1 MPDFTVIEG
10 RENVID
16 LDKRLDADLDGS
28 AESELLTAI
37 RKIRGDDINAVI
49 IIGFKKDGGL
59 DLSITSNVFDVPA
72 NVVYAAEVMKTVILE
87 NAEF

>member
-10 RENVID
+10 RDNVID

-28 AESELLTAI
+28 AEGKLLSAI
-37 RKIRGDDINAVI
+37 RKIRGEDINAVI
-49 IIGFKKDGGL
+49 VIGFKKDGGL
-59 DLSITSNVFDVPA
+59 DLSITSNVLNVPA

-87 NAEF
+87 HAEF

>member
-10 RENVID
+10 RDNVID

-28 AESELLTAI
+28 EESKILAAI
-37 RKIRGDDINAVI
+37 KEIRGEDITAVI
-49 IIGFKKDGGL
+49 VIGFKKDGGL
-59 DLSITSNVFDVPA
+59 DLSMTSNVFNVPA
-72 NVVYAAEVMKTVILE
+72 NVVYAAEVMKTVILD

>member
-28 AESELLTAI
+28 EESKILAAI
-37 RKIRGDDINAVI
+37 KEIRGEDINAVVAAYI
-49 IIGFKKDGGL
+49 D
-59 DLSITSNVFDVPA
+59 A
-72 NVVYAAEVMKTVILE
+72 NAASVDTLI
-87 NAEF
+87 NAAKSR

>member
-10 RENVID
+10 RDNVID

-28 AESELLTAI
+28 EESKLLTAI
-37 RKIRGDDINAVI
+37 KEIRGEDINAVI

-59 DLSITSNVFDVPA
+59 DLRMTSNVFDVPA
-72 NVVYAAEVMKTVILE
+72 NVVYAAEVMKTVILD